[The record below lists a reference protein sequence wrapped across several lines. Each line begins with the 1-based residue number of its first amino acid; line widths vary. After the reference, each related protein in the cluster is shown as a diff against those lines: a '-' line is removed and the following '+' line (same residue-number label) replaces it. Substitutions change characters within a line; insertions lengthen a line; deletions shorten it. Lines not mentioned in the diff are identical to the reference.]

1 MTEDKHTVKISS
13 AQAGR
18 ADRALAAAFPAVGRR
33 RLAELFAAGAVRVDG
48 RVARKGDR
56 VAAGAVVE
64 LAAAPVARSEERPQ
78 ADSEAA
84 ARLRVLLE
92 RADLV
97 AVDKPAPMPSQPLR
111 AGERGSA
118 AAGIAALYPECAALG
133 DDPRDGGV
141 VHRLDIG
148 TTGVLLVA
156 RTAEAYRALRAAFSS
171 GNVDKTYLAITCGAP
186 VARSCSASLAQRGR
200 KVVVDEVH
208 GLAAHTELEVLARG
222 AAPDGGGE
230 VCLVRCSTQTGRMHQ
245 VRAHLAALRSPI
257 LGDSLYGAP
266 AIPGLS
272 ELVPEGTFLLH
283 AESVSCALPGERLTV
298 RAPLSAPAL
307 AVLARVGVAP
317 PG

>member
-1 MTEDKHTVKISS
+1 MIEDKHTVVISA

-33 RLAELFAAGAVRVDG
+33 RLAELFAAGSVRVDG

-64 LAAAPVARSEERPQ
+64 LAAAPVAREQERPQ
-78 ADSEAA
+78 PDSEAA

-92 RADLV
+92 RPDLV
-97 AVDKPAPMPSQPLR
+97 AIDKPAPMPSQPLR

-148 TTGVLLVA
+148 TTGVLLAA
-156 RTAEAYRALRAAFSS
+156 RTAAAYRALREAFSS
-171 GNVDKTYLAITCGAP
+171 GRVDKTYLAITCGLP

-200 KVVVDEVH
+200 KVVIDEVH
-208 GLAAHTELEVLARG
+208 GLTAHTELEILAR
-222 AAPDGGGE
+222 APVPEVGE

-245 VRAHLAALRSPI
+245 VRAHLAALRAPI

-266 AIPGLS
+266 ILSGLS
-272 ELVPEGTFLLH
+272 ELVPAGTFLLH
-283 AESVSCALPGERLTV
+283 AESVSCTLPEERLAV

-307 AVLARVGVAP
+307 AVLAKLGLSAP
-317 PG
+317 A